1 MVHFSFDTSTDKS
14 VKNKILT
21 LTPLGKQKVEALD
34 GQGETFAILSALAE
48 RGPSTLSEVA
58 AESGISKDKCKFV
71 LKNLLIPQ
79 GFVTI
84 MKTGGDQPYA

>member
-1 MVHFSFDTSTDKS
+1 MQFSIDTSRDKTVQS
-14 VKNKILT
+14 KILT

-34 GQGETFAILSALAE
+34 GQGEAFAILSTLAE
-48 RGPSTLSEVA
+48 RGPSTLQEVA
-58 AESGISKDKCKFV
+58 TESGIGKDKCKFI

-79 GFVTI
+79 GFVSI